1 MSGDCQELPT
11 LGENMTETNEMTVA
25 EAMEELKLINQ
36 RFLKN
41 IELLKK
47 YSSKAKKNDD
57 LIQNQQEYMK
67 SLIQSSKDLV
77 ERYMKIKLEIQKS
90 NLNSV
95 IDFKG
100 RKYSIAEGLLL
111 KQGLFDWHERLW
123 GSISENQAVIQTNKL
138 LEAMGRLTL
147 TEEALEK
154 LDLIPHLFYDEKEK
168 QEKLDELLELRS
180 YIDRLIEKSNHQ
192 TKLLF

>member
-1 MSGDCQELPT
+1 
-11 LGENMTETNEMTVA
+11 MTETNEMTVA
-25 EAMEELKLINQ
+25 EAMEELKLINKK
-36 RFLKN
+36 FLN
-41 IELLKK
+41 NLELLKK
-47 YSSKAKKNDD
+47 YSSKAKKNEETIKD
-57 LIQNQQEYMK
+57 QEQYVR

-77 ERYMKIKLEIQKS
+77 ERYITIKLEIQKS
-90 NLNSV
+90 NLNSTIV
-95 IDFKG
+95 FKDK
-100 RKYSIAEGLLL
+100 KYSVAEAILL
-111 KQGLFDWHERLW
+111 KQGLIDWKERLW
-123 GSISENQAVIQTNKL
+123 NSISENEAERQINRL

-192 TKLLF
+192 SSITI

>member
-1 MSGDCQELPT
+1 
-11 LGENMTETNEMTVA
+11 MTETNEMTVA
-25 EAMEELKLINQ
+25 EAMEELKLINKK
-36 RFLKN
+36 FLKN

-57 LIQNQQEYMK
+57 SIEKQDEYVK
-67 SLIQSSKDLV
+67 GLIQSSKDLIS
-77 ERYMKIKLEIQKS
+77 RYTTIKLEIQKS
-90 NLNSV
+90 NLTST
-95 IDFKG
+95 IEFKS
-100 RKYSIAEGLLL
+100 KNYSIAEAILL
-111 KQGLFDWHERLW
+111 KQGLIDWKERLW
-123 GSISENQAVIQTNKL
+123 NSISENEAERQTNKL

-168 QEKLDELLELRS
+168 QQKLDDLLELRS

-192 TKLLF
+192 SKISI

>member
-1 MSGDCQELPT
+1 
-11 LGENMTETNEMTVA
+11 MTETNEMTVA

>member
-1 MSGDCQELPT
+1 
-11 LGENMTETNEMTVA
+11 MTENNEMTVA
-25 EAMEELKLINQ
+25 EAMEELKLINKKFQ
-36 RFLKN
+36 NN

-57 LIQNQQEYMK
+57 SIEKQEEYVK
-67 SLIQSSKDLV
+67 GLIQSSKDLV
-77 ERYMKIKLEIQKS
+77 SRYTKIKIEIQKS
-90 NLNSV
+90 NLTSA
-95 IDFKG
+95 IEFKG
-100 RKYSIAEGLLL
+100 KDYSIAEALLL
-111 KQGLFDWHERLW
+111 KQGLFDWKERLW
-123 GSISENQAVIQTNKL
+123 NSISEKQAEFQINKL

-168 QEKLDELLELRS
+168 QEKLDDLLELRS

-192 TKLLF
+192 TLITI